1 MKFVGIDLHKKTIV
15 LCIVDHQKKVLQ
27 RARFLC
33 AEPDRIHKFF
43 AQLGLFQAV
52 VEATASYEWLVAL
65 LEPLAQRI
73 VLAHPG
79 KLRVIAESVN
89 KSDKLDA
96 KVLAEFLALDLIP
109 ASYRPTPREREHRVL
124 VRHRVSMRRRLSQLK
139 VKIRRVLANYNA
151 DRRDLFTLVGRAYL
165 GQVQLSAADRFVL
178 DQFLSAFDHAQQ
190 QLRDA
195 AARLRQFAKQAPARD
210 QEARALLKSAPGV
223 GEVTA
228 EVVLS
233 ELGDWSRFRAGKQVI
248 AYSGLAP
255 GRRESAGK
263 ARDLG
268 ISKQGSSLLR
278 WIMVQAAWR
287 AVRHSLK
294 WQAVYEQIGKRRG
307 KRKAIVAVARRLLSV
322 LFALLR
328 TGQAYRYGI
337 HEKPRLAVPAQ
348 AKEAAETLE

>member
-15 LCIVDHQKKVLQ
+15 LCIVDQQKKVLQ

-33 AEPDRIHKFF
+33 AEPERIQKFF
-43 AQLGLFQAV
+43 AELGLFQAV

-109 ASYRPTPREREHRVL
+109 PAYRPTPREREHRVL
-124 VRHRVSMRRRLSQLK
+124 VRHRVSMRRLSQLK

-151 DRRDLFTLVGRAYL
+151 DRRDLFTIAGRAYL
-165 GQVQLSAADRFVL
+165 TEVKVSAADRFVL

-190 QLRDA
+190 QLREA
-195 AARLRQFAKQAPARD
+195 GKRLQQFAKQAPARD

-233 ELGDWSRFRAGKQVI
+233 ELGNWTRFRTGKQVI

-287 AVRHSLK
+287 AVRESLK
-294 WQAVYEQIGKRRG
+294 WQSVYEQISKRRG

-328 TGQAYRYGI
+328 TGQAYRHGI
-337 HEKPRLAVPAQ
+337 HEKPRVAVPVE
-348 AKEAAETLE
+348 AKEAEEME